1 MLYKNFET
9 DEVFDQIGLEEAAA
23 SENIGADEYIAKY
36 NLQMIPDSRGPN
48 EIPELK
54 IENNEEFSARSS
66 PSITPKFP
74 SLVNLDED
82 MENINLK
89 DLTTEEESPLYQPL
103 RDAEDELEKLKRSG
117 FWKYL
122 LESPQNAIK
131 RTYAEDKVAA
141 EKNKLYSADS
151 EMNLDVPETIIY
163 KGEKSVQEFLQA
175 EYSSIN
181 FEIAEAGD
189 AIRIHLGEK
198 TIILDL
204 QPNTVVGEAEAKEV
218 LKKLKTYD
226 AQLNGQD
233 MLRGVSMGLYSQ
245 FENNDIGIRALNKHL
260 NKMGM
265 NITYTAEGQILTDIE
280 TGDVLAADKPLG
292 GISPGMEAK
301 AEVRFKDKNLESN
314 IQKYL
319 RNNLKPEDEDILMN
333 NTAEIYQEVR
343 RNKQRIL
350 EEQTKIIQ
358 NNPTITYAA
367 YLNEDFAEQIIGGD
381 GSREFQGGAALEKD
395 PITQEPLFSAEE
407 LELLRTNLNQFKS
420 YLLNTKVGAVSGPNI
435 MGFTETSGGES
446 ISETQYKNIFEAY
459 LRGEKL
465 EVPIE
470 FGGIGVDIMPSLP
483 QELVKKLLTGDW
495 LSRHIDAGLK
505 KTEQKLIDKATA
517 PLFENIIEDL
527 GDDKVLLDLAIRY
540 ERIPEDVLEDSIE
553 KKVKIVRQ
561 ANDNISGVI
570 DSQLNK
576 IANNLPPGATLNY
589 IDTDGQITAELVRP
603 KDRKLTHAEEENF
616 ITQNAKF
623 YELQLLITT
632 LQEEKQSYIRQV
644 LEEVKALK
652 DYSKNIDHSIADLA
666 FKEYDLGAL
675 FAKDFY
681 DAAKSIALSVPTLVG
696 SDWAQNEQKLMNQR
710 EKYYKTM
717 VAPELSGEYV
727 LRTLG
732 QQGPNVIMA
741 IGTGALGKGLKWGD
755 AAAKWAIAG
764 TFGVASGTE
773 KYRQLN
779 IQQDLYKMAKEQGI
793 LLTKAYNAGQINK
806 FDYANAMADINKT
819 MAFSNISDFQILMSS
834 VANGIIEGTVT
845 RFVAGAP
852 NTMRLL
858 KDFKGPVSVSKLL
871 DKSFGGRL
879 GVYFKDYT
887 GRLGLEILEEE
898 IIYVGQQGIG
908 EYAILDRKFDLS
920 HADEVFWATL
930 VTAGMTQGPG
940 VGYSAYANMTATA
953 KFKKEIGKLI
963 NAEGT
968 LNTLINGTI
977 DPKAKI
983 TLLKRWGDVLAEI
996 AAKQD
1001 GLGIDILALGPKKM
1015 QELVELTVLQE
1026 TEYAKAGITADMSQ
1040 EKKDKALTNYEN
1052 NLTTDQ
1058 KKEFR
1063 ENLNSLEENI
1073 HDIKNGPKDYNKV
1086 KDIIGEFNIKFFTRK
1101 LNKENPHGWK
1111 KDLPQNE
1118 RLGFIIN
1125 EIRKQAKADNIAKA
1139 KKDPELQRWVQNESD
1154 QIKVAMGFVGKKET
1168 DKLWEEAGDMALYK
1182 ASRAIIIDSDVNT
1195 NAAKILGE
1203 KRLRNLK
1210 IIKLTSPSIA
1220 EEELMKSVEAGDI
1233 EYSDAMLILGGIE
1246 SNPNSNGFIV
1256 GNKYI
1261 VKGDEKE
1268 NRQRLDDGNIRAGI
1282 VILHELDHY
1291 MVDAYFGNKMVK
1303 NKDGMMIT
1311 GLSEAGNEYVL
1322 NLYEA
1327 MSTHKNKAFRG
1338 LHGQIEMEML
1348 KHPVYLK
1355 EATDDKGNIL
1365 PFAERTDRYKDEYS
1379 QEIKSLLFFHK
1390 GFGLEKGES
1399 VVDKML
1405 AGFTMKINTPQK
1417 ALDFVLT
1424 SNAAFRTGKTT
1435 TKFKRKVGKEIKIE
1449 GEQGIKASK
1458 QLVTQINQKNKGV
1471 ENFTPVTEDQ
1481 LTTMVDKIANRSWTK
1496 LGSKVPLNIRQKFW
1510 GRKGDESGRQKWL
1523 DNAKPILQSIALKYD
1538 ASKATFE
1545 SYMANTGMQRANT
1558 WVKDLGIPDSK
1569 RTRVGIESKQVQSK
1583 TIATE
1588 EDFKARAE
1596 KEAKEIT
1603 PSLKSKIKG
1612 KKKPTLLGE
1621 TKQAVAKEI
1630 KYKLPKYNED
1640 LTVKQKTNLVKELGK
1655 GLPMTEVEVTRD
1667 GKTKKQ
1673 KLFHSVIDFMGAKN
1687 KTVGEYDAWLA
1698 ENYTTLLG
1706 PNGLTTTYL
1715 SKAFP
1720 HAVEKY
1726 VIGEGWVKY
1735 PKWKGKKTGTKPGN
1749 IATWRSAEE
1758 GPYQGSVANL
1768 QKMRRVKDIKN
1779 TIPLAAFKGKYIKYK
1794 DGKLKIPQMPT
1805 EGLAK
1810 QIAKEIGLKT
1820 FAEEL
1825 QKDNSEIKKDF
1836 KARQDLLGAIILE
1849 NFVEQISL
1857 DLQREGVKYSIKNLD
1872 FDTASMWLDERFTF
1886 FERIQ
1891 KAFPGLQSKLSRGNT
1906 IKTLINIHKSVYGKR
1921 IEAEDHIAI
1930 AEHFANL
1937 LMIPLKATEGFY
1949 KTPQFFDY
1957 LEDIVEATDTNEAII
1972 AFTGADT
1979 AIAQMLTQV
1988 ESIMEGR
1995 RVIEDVF
2002 APYLIKK
2009 HGKKKALILLATF
2022 APGTFSN
2029 GSKYAASLDTEN
2041 NFEEHDRTIRPTLF
2055 GKKDVDILENII
2067 KKHFPDVKSIARN
2080 KITFTKESGKK
2091 SIELDINTR
2100 AEILEKYLKDQLTI
2114 EDLDKMDADAH
2125 KAWEFTVDLMESLSI
2140 PTGIATAKD
2149 VKNGDAK
2156 KVGEK
2161 MYMDNNT
2168 MALILAVSN
2177 GGMHTSLRLG
2187 AKVWGRST
2195 VMKYGLKIPKIR
2207 DGKQQYEREKIIN
2220 SKGEW
2225 EWQFRRDKKN
2235 KKIKI
2240 YESAYRYEHSLP
2252 ARVVLW
2258 YLYDSIINKN
2268 KSIDLELLEDDYRVN
2283 IIPRKEMD
2291 DVLTE
2296 AGLGQTM
2303 LASYK
2308 PGDGTWWKR
2317 MYNIFTFGRMPY
2329 AIESLRDPKNK
2340 IGEAWE
2346 AYFKNN
2352 KSPLIKLN
2360 AQQTINF
2367 IIKADIAIA
2376 KATNSIKWSE
2386 NIKGISV
2393 FDFDD
2398 TLAETKEKVIVHM
2411 PYYAPGSTTEAT
2423 MELTPAEF
2431 AEQAQDLESMGA
2443 AFDFSQ
2449 FENVLGAKKGP
2460 LADLALKRQDKFGS
2474 GDIFILTA
2482 RPQSAAPGIKTFLD
2496 GIGLNIPLK
2505 NIVGLEKGTPKA
2517 KADWIVA
2524 KAAEGYNNFYFA
2536 DDVLKN
2542 VKAVDN
2548 VLNVLDV
2555 KSKVQQ
2561 ARVKFSENLNI
2572 RLNNMIER
2580 HKNVKTQYTYSQVVA
2595 SRKGR
2600 KKGAWTLFIPAS
2612 ADDFRGL
2619 TQYTFA
2625 GKGKQGEADQKFFD
2639 ESLIFPYTRGVGEME
2654 IARRS
2659 ISNDYRALKV
2669 AMPLNGFKNVFGNL
2683 KKIEGTE
2690 YTYDEA
2696 LRVHLWTKAGI
2707 DMRDHGMSGRDQ
2719 KMLDK
2724 IIRENPELLAFAE
2737 GVLLITKKDTYM
2749 PPSQHWMVGTIL
2761 GDLNSLTEKVNR
2773 KEYLAEFITNVDIM
2787 FDEKTL
2793 NKIEALYGTRKRK
2806 ALENIIYRMKT
2817 GSNRSSG
2824 KGDDVIVNKWN
2835 NWVNRSIGAIMFL
2848 NRRSALL
2855 QLMSTV
2861 NFINWSDNNPLKA
2874 GIAFANQGQFWS
2886 DTVYLFNSPKL
2897 KQRRAGLKGDVNEA
2911 EIAAAVKGATDKTSA
2926 FISVLLKYGFTFT
2939 QIADSVAISTGGA
2952 TFYRNRINTYK
2963 KQVNPDTN
2971 KLYTIEE
2978 AEKKA
2983 FEDFSLISD
2992 ETQQSADPMLI
3003 SQEQAGT
3010 MGRLILAFQN
3020 TPMQYT
3026 RLMKKASMD
3035 LAAGRGDAKTH
3046 ISKILYYG
3054 MVQNFIFSAL
3064 QAALFG
3070 VIPGFDEEPEDE
3082 EGVLRDQQNADKK
3095 ARRILNGMIDT
3106 ILRGSGLKGA
3116 VLAAIKN
3123 TINQYYTQEA
3133 KGFLADH
3140 TYTVIE
3146 AINLSPPIGSKARKF
3161 YAAIQT
3167 NKFNRDA
3174 VSERGFDVTI
3184 DGKFNLS
3191 PTYSIIG
3198 NLASAL
3204 LNIPLDRITTET
3216 DAIVEAFDSRNTEWQ
3231 RLALSL
3237 GWRTWDV
3244 NAKNEEHDL
3253 IKAAGKERRKK
3264 EGIEKG
3270 KRTRAETKR
3279 KKDSIYNALPLDIK
3293 MQMEMDKKI
3302 KAFEKKL
3309 QKYK

>member
-1 MLYKNFET
+1 MLYKNFKT
-9 DEVFDQIGLEEAAA
+9 DQTFNQLELEEAANA
-23 SENIGADEYIAKY
+23 ENIGIDEYITKY
-36 NLQMIPDSRGPN
+36 DLQMIPDPDSVDEPEVES
-48 EIPELK
+48 EIAPPEINIDIPKGKEFTQEIKDFDLDTDTLEDVYQEVESEVYNPLREAEEELK
-54 IENNEEFSARSS
+54 RIVDNPTA
-66 PSITPKFP
+66 
-74 SLVNLDED
+74 
-82 MENINLK
+82 
-89 DLTTEEESPLYQPL
+89 SPLFNL
-103 RDAEDELEKLKRSG
+103 SRIKSAKDRIAEEKR
-117 FWKYL
+117 
-122 LESPQNAIK
+122 
-131 RTYAEDKVAA
+131 
-141 EKNKLYSADS
+141 KLYSADS
-151 EMNLDVPETIIY
+151 EVNLDVPETIIG
-163 KGEKSVQEFLQA
+163 KSADIAFAALEK
-175 EYSSIN
+175 EYPSIN
-181 FEIAEAGD
+181 FDLVGKGAGSEVIRVDLGGEILE
-189 AIRIHLGEK
+189 LE
-198 TIILDL
+198 LD
-204 QPNTVVGEAEAKEV
+204 PWTSTGEAEAMEV
-218 LKKLKTYD
+218 LEKIKKYD
-226 AQLNGQD
+226 AKLNVEERFFGVATGLFNAYENEEIGSSFLNEQLD
-233 MLRGVSMGLYSQ
+233 LMGLELVRIPGPSKLNRTQLVDKATGEVLAEDTFHGYNVLEKYDKPKTTQSTIDPSIDLDEEGNIQ
-245 FENNDIGIRALNKHL
+245 AFLRNKLNPAQKKALKDKSFEILYTVAEVKALTKKEQTDLIENN
-260 NKMGM
+260 
-265 NITYTAEGQILTDIE
+265 
-280 TGDVLAADKPLG
+280 P
-292 GISPGMEAK
+292 AK
-301 AEVRFKDKNLESN
+301 TWGLYARDGFSN
-314 IQKYL
+314 II
-319 RNNLKPEDEDILMN
+319 NLMSDPGRSNPQL
-333 NTAEIYQEVR
+333 
-343 RNKQRIL
+343 
-350 EEQTKIIQ
+350 TKI
-358 NNPTITYAA
+358 
-367 YLNEDFAEQIIGGD
+367 D
-381 GSREFQGGAALEKD
+381 GSPVFTKEEIELFTSRMNTLKNYLFQGGGTSFAS
-395 PITQEPLFSAEE
+395 PTTGIT
-407 LELLRTNLNQFKS
+407 T
-420 YLLNTKVGAVSGPNI
+420 
-435 MGFTETSGGES
+435 GGGGGDS
-446 ISETQYKNIFEAY
+446 IASSQYKNIIEGY
-459 LRGEKL
+459 LQGKKYGNVPPLPPELLEKL
-465 EVPIE
+465 
-470 FGGIGVDIMPSLP
+470 LA
-483 QELVKKLLTGDW
+483 GDW
-495 LSRHIDAGLK
+495 LEKGLK
-505 KTEQKLIDKATA
+505 TGLTNVQ
-517 PLFENIIEDL
+517 
-527 GDDKVLLDLAIRY
+527 
-540 ERIPEDVLEDSIE
+540 E
-553 KKVKIVRQ
+553 K
-561 ANDNISGVI
+561 
-570 DSQLNK
+570 QLNRATKPLYNTIMSELGEDETLLELAKRWEGLPTDMLKDEIKEK
-576 IANNLPPGATLNY
+576 IDRVKVADANIVDIFDFKINEIWNNLPKGSRLNY
-589 IDTDGQITAELVRP
+589 TDINGDVVAEIAWEGEGELS
-603 KDRKLTHAEEENF
+603 KEEKKNFDEQSTEFYKL
-616 ITQNAKF
+616 Q
-623 YELQLLITT
+623 TT
-632 LQEEKQSYIRQV
+632 IKRLQEEKRDYVFQV
-644 LEEVKALK
+644 LQNTKLIQ
-652 DYSKNIDHSIADLA
+652 DYNEGVDHELTDLA
-666 FKEYDLGAL
+666 FKEYGLGAL
-675 FAKDFY
+675 LARDFWN
-681 DAAKSIALSVPTLVG
+681 ATKSIGLTVPTLLG
-696 SDWAQNEQKLMNQR
+696 SDWAQNEQKLMNMDDQ
-710 EKYYKTM
+710 YYKDM
-717 VAPELSGEYV
+717 VAPELSVEYV

-732 QQGPNVIMA
+732 QQMPNVIMA
-741 IGTGALGKGLKWGD
+741 IGTGSVGTRFLSD
-755 AAAKWAIAG
+755 AATKWAIAG
-764 TFGVASGTE
+764 TFGFSSGTE

-779 IQQDLYKMAKEQGI
+779 IQQDLYQIALDQRNV
-793 LLTKAYNAGQINK
+793 LTKARKEGRIDEFN
-806 FDYANAMADINKT
+806 YATAMADINQT
-819 MAFSNISDFQILMSS
+819 LAFSKMTDNQILWSS
-834 VANGIIEGTVT
+834 MANGIVEGTVT

-852 NTMRLL
+852 NTMRIL
-858 KDFKGPVSVSKLL
+858 KDFKGSPNIFRHVSRTPKQQ
-871 DKSFGGRL
+871 L
-879 GVYFKDYT
+879 GMYFKDYT
-887 GRLGLEILEEE
+887 GRLGLEVIEEE
-898 IIYVGQQGIG
+898 MIYFGQQGIG
-908 EYAILDRKFDLS
+908 EWGILDREFDLS
-920 HADEVFWATL
+920 HADEVFWATI
-930 VTAGMTQGPG
+930 VTAGVSQGPG
-940 VGYSAYANMTATA
+940 IVYSAATNMTIHANLR
-953 KFKKEIGKLI
+953 KEIKKLI
-963 NAEGT
+963 TEGNDVSALMSGELT
-968 LNTLINGTI
+968 GERLNTMI
-977 DPKAKI
+977 DAYARI
-983 TLLKRWGDVLAEI
+983 LQEM

-1001 GLGIDILALGPKKM
+1001 ALGIDVLGLGPQKM
-1015 QELVELTVLQE
+1015 QELIEYNILQKAL
-1026 TEYAKAGITADMSQ
+1026 YAKAGVTVAMD
-1040 EKKDKALTNYEN
+1040 EKQRSKALANYEN
-1052 NLTTDQ
+1052 TLTTDQ
-1058 KKEFR
+1058 KKEFKKD
-1063 ENLNSLEENI
+1063 LNDLEKAI
-1073 HDIKNGPKDYNKV
+1073 YKIQNGPKDYNKV
-1086 KDIIGEFNIKFFTRK
+1086 KEIIGKDFYKYWVDK
-1101 LNKENPHGWK
+1101 LNDESPPGWRSS
-1111 KDLPQNE
+1111 LPLNE
-1118 RLGFIIN
+1118 KLGFVIN
-1125 EIRKQAKADNIAKA
+1125 EIRKQAKADQITRAKEN
-1139 KKDPELQRWVQNESD
+1139 PEMHQWVDN
-1154 QIKVAMGFVGKKET
+1154 QIEAMAMAMQENGVKNPKISKKEI
-1168 DKLWEEAGDMALYK
+1168 DKLWELAGGVHGDMHRRALTNT
-1182 ASRAIIIDSDVNT
+1182 SEVNR
-1195 NAAKILGE
+1195 NAKELLGE
-1203 KRLRNLK
+1203 EWASNLK
-1210 IIKLTSPSIA
+1210 ILEIPAGESVIDYLTRMV
-1220 EEELMKSVEAGDI
+1220 EEKEITMDYVQELH
-1233 EYSDAMLILGGIE
+1233 DAMEKGGF
-1246 SNPNSNGFIV
+1246 GFIV

-1261 VKGDEKE
+1261 VRNKKEADEE
-1268 NRQRLDDGNIRAGI
+1268 MARTGNLRASV
-1282 VILHELDHY
+1282 VILHEVDHAMIDAY
-1291 MVDAYFGNKMVK
+1291 MGNTMVDGKTV
-1303 NKDGMMIT
+1303 
-1311 GLSEAGNEYVL
+1311 LSEEGNEYVL
-1322 NLYEA
+1322 NLEEA
-1327 MSTHKNKAFRG
+1327 MRTHENEVFRG
-1338 LHGQIEMEML
+1338 LHQR
-1348 KHPVYLK
+1348 V
-1355 EATDDKGNIL
+1355 EAALLEVFGTRDSKGNFL
-1365 PFAERTDRYKDEYS
+1365 PFAEQNDHFKDEYS
-1379 QEIKSLLFFHK
+1379 NEIKTALFSTQGYEHELEVSESLI
-1390 GFGLEKGES
+1390 
-1399 VVDKML
+1399 DKIFWTQ
-1405 AGFTMKINTPQK
+1405 AGMKINTPKK

-1424 SNAAFRTGKTT
+1424 SNAAFRKGRTT
-1435 TKFKRKVGKEIKIE
+1435 TKFRRKVGKKPIKPTK
-1449 GEQGIKASK
+1449 GIKESK

-1471 ENFTPVTEDQ
+1471 ENFTPVTADQ

-1735 PKWKGKKTGTKPGN
+1735 PKWKGKKTGTKPGS

-2002 APYLIKK
+2002 VPYLIKK

-2225 EWQFRRDKKN
+2225 EWQFRRDKDN

-2542 VKAVDN
+2542 VKAVDD

-2561 ARVKFSENLNI
+2561 ARVKFSENLKI

-2639 ESLIFPYTRGVGEME
+2639 ESLIFPYTRGIGEME

-2669 AMPLNGFKNVFGNL
+2669 AMPLSGFKNVFGNL

-2817 GSNRSSG
+2817 GSNRTSG

-2874 GIAFANQGQFWS
+2874 GIAFANQPQFWS

-3026 RLMKKASMD
+3026 RLMKKAAMD

-3046 ISKILYYG
+3046 ISKIIYYG
-3054 MVQNFIFSAL
+3054 MIQNFIFSAL

-3140 TYTVIE
+3140 TYTVLE

-3253 IKAAGKERRKK
+3253 IKAAGKARRKK

-3279 KKDSIYNALPLDIK
+3279 KKDSIYDALPADVKLNIELNKK
-3293 MQMEMDKKI
+3293 MRSFQ
-3302 KAFEKKL
+3302 KKL